1 MWSLLI
7 IFALVSILFSFLCSV
22 WEAVLLSITP
32 SYINVQKQE
41 GSQLGTDLEVFK
53 DDIDRP
59 LSAILTLNTIAHTAG
74 AIGVGAQ
81 AAVIFSEKADLHIG
95 PLGIS
100 FESIVAVVMTLAIL
114 IGSEIIPK
122 TIGANMWKQLAPF
135 TVKSLKILMFIL
147 KPLVWLSQLITKYLK
162 KDKEKSVLSRVDFMA
177 MTRAGEESGALAA
190 NESEIIKNLLRF
202 DRIPVRSIMTPRT
215 VAVMAKQSQTVQE
228 FYDSHHTLRFSR
240 IPIYEKS
247 RDEVTGLI
255 LKDDVL
261 EHMIQGHQ
269 DWPLSKIKKEIM
281 AVDQDKRLPELF
293 DALTQNRTHLA
304 IVVDEFG
311 GLAGLVT
318 MEDVLETLLGMEIV
332 DEMDAVADLQDLA
345 RKKWEERARQLG
357 LIE

>member
-1 MWSLLI
+1 MYSYLI

-32 SYINVQKQE
+32 SYINIQKQA
-41 GSQLGTDLEVFK
+41 GTQLGKDLEIFK
-53 DDIDRP
+53 EDIDRP
-59 LSAILTLNTIAHTAG
+59 LSAILTLNTIAHTVG

-81 AAVIFSEKADLHIG
+81 AAAIFGHTTVGNTPISWESVIATL
-95 PLGIS
+95 
-100 FESIVAVVMTLAIL
+100 MTLAIL

-122 TIGANMWKQLAPF
+122 TIGANMWRQLAPF

-147 KPLVWLSQLITKYLK
+147 KPLVWLSQLITKNLK
-162 KDKEKSVLSRVDFMA
+162 RDKEKSVLSRVDFMA
-177 MTRAGEESGALAA
+177 MTKAGEESGVLAA

-202 DRIPVRSIMTPRT
+202 DRIPVKSIMTPRT
-215 VAVMAKQSQTVQE
+215 VAVMARQSQTVQE
-228 FYDSHHTLRFSR
+228 FYDSHQILRFSR
-240 IPIYEKS
+240 IPIYDKS

-255 LKDDVL
+255 LKDDL
-261 EHMIQGHQ
+261 LNHIIQGHS
-269 DWPLSKIKKEIM
+269 DWPLSKIKKEIL
-281 AVDQDKRLPELF
+281 AIDQDKRLPELF

-318 MEDVLETLLGMEIV
+318 MEDVLETLLCLEII

>member
-1 MWSLLI
+1 MWSLLL
-7 IFALVSILFSFLCSV
+7 IFALVSLVFSFLCSV

-41 GSQLGTDLEVFK
+41 GTQLGKDLEIFK
-53 DDIDRP
+53 EDIDRP

-74 AIGVGAQ
+74 AMGVGAQ
-81 AAVIFSEKADLHIG
+81 AAAIFGHRTVGST
-95 PLGIS
+95 PIS
-100 FESIVAVVMTLAIL
+100 WESIVAVVMTLAIL

-135 TVKSLKILMFIL
+135 TVRSLKVLMVIL

-215 VAVMAKQSQTVQE
+215 VAVMAKQSQTIQE

-269 DWPLSKIKKEIM
+269 DWPLSKIKKEIL
-281 AVDQDKRLPELF
+281 AIDQDKRLPQLF
-293 DALTQNRTHLA
+293 DALTQNRTHMA

-318 MEDVLETLLGMEIV
+318 MEDVLETLLGMEII

-357 LIE
+357 LIK

>member
-1 MWSLLI
+1 MWSLLFIWAFISI
-7 IFALVSILFSFLCSV
+7 IFSFLCSV

-41 GSQLGTDLEVFK
+41 GTQLGKDLEIFK
-53 DDIDRP
+53 EDIDRP

-81 AAVIFSEKADLHIG
+81 AAVIFAGKNEG

-122 TIGANMWKQLAPF
+122 TIGANMWKRLAPF
-135 TVKSLKILMFIL
+135 TVKSLKILMFVL

-318 MEDVLETLLGMEIV
+318 MEDVLETLLGMEII

>member
-7 IFALVSILFSFLCSV
+7 IWAVISIVFSFLCSV

-41 GSQLGTDLEVFK
+41 GTQLGKDLEAFK
-53 DDIDRP
+53 EDIDRP

-81 AAVIFSEKADLHIG
+81 AAAIFGDDTIG
-95 PLGIS
+95 STPIS
-100 FESIVAVVMTLAIL
+100 WETIVAVVMTLAIL
-114 IGSEIIPK
+114 VGSEIIPK
-122 TIGANMWKQLAPF
+122 TLGANNWKSWAPF
-135 TVKSLKILMFIL
+135 TVKSLKVLMFIL
-147 KPLVWLSQLITKYLK
+147 KPLVWMSQLITKYLK

-177 MTRAGEESGALAA
+177 MTRAGEESGVLAA

-215 VAVMAKQSQTVQE
+215 VAVMAKQSQTVKE

-261 EHMIQGHQ
+261 DHMIQGHQ
-269 DWPLSKIKKEIM
+269 DWPLAKIKKDIL
-281 AVDQDKRLPELF
+281 AIDQDKRLPQLF
-293 DALTQNRTHLA
+293 DALTQNRTHMA
-304 IVVDEFG
+304 VVVDEFG